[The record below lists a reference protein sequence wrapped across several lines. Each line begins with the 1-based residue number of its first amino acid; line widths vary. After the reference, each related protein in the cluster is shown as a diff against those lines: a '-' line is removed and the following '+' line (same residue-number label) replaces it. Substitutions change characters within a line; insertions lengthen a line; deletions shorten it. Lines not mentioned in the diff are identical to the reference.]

1 MLSRTLRSSL
11 PSNPTS
17 SRLLVRSLTTL
28 PGRPLSSHT
37 STTVASANGQHNAA
51 PARTKLNRQ
60 LHGSAMRRSEVEE
73 PNTRPE
79 IDTPPSLYNFTEEEE
94 MLRDTG
100 ESCFVLFSLFCAVH
114 LSCKVITG
122 QGS

>member
-1 MLSRTLRSSL
+1 M
-11 PSNPTS
+11 
-17 SRLLVRSLTTL
+17 
-28 PGRPLSSHT
+28 
-37 STTVASANGQHNAA
+37 
-51 PARTKLNRQ
+51 NRQ

-100 ESCFVLFSLFCAVH
+100 ESCFVLFELCYPVH
-114 LSCKVITG
+114 ISCKVATG